1 MRVIN
6 VVGARPNLVKI
17 ASIIEETAKHPEIEQ
32 ILLHTGQHY
41 DDNMSKVFFDDLNI
55 PRPDLYLGV
64 GSASHAEQTARIML
78 AFEQVLLE
86 CKPDLVLVVGDV
98 NSTMACAITALK
110 LRTPVA
116 HVEAGLRS
124 FDRTMPEEINRVV
137 TDALSDLL
145 FTTEESANENLQ
157 REGIPEEK
165 IFFVGNVMID
175 TLLKHRKK
183 AMHTGILETLHL
195 KRGEYAILTLHR
207 PSNVDDREVFLRII
221 DALDWVQRRIRLVFP
236 AHPRTAKQ
244 IHDFGLGS
252 KFEAIN
258 NLLLLEPLGYLEFL
272 GLMSQAKF
280 VLTDSGGIQEET
292 TILQVP
298 CLTLREQTERPVTV
312 KEGTNIVVGNRTERI
327 IEESKKILAGKA
339 KEGRVPKFWDGKA
352 AKRIVEV
359 IRAKCVQ

>member
-183 AMHTGILETLHL
+183 AMHTGILERLRL
-195 KRGEYAILTLHR
+195 KRGKYVVLTLHR

-327 IEESKKILAGKA
+327 IEESKKILEGKA
-339 KEGRVPKFWDGKA
+339 KEGRVPRFWDGKA

-359 IRAKCVQ
+359 IRARCVQ